1 MESSGKRAIFFD
13 LDDTLYD
20 HLVPF
25 RNAVREVIKPD
36 ESVLDVL
43 HLFDRVRYHSDQ
55 LWPRYLQGEFSLD
68 ETRVRRMEIAFS
80 EFGIHLSREQA
91 TLVQQGYISRQ
102 YNIEMIDGVLP
113 QLTRLMEEGHVVGII
128 TNGPVDHQMSKI
140 RGLGVDKLIPAD
152 RIFISDAVGIAKP
165 NPEIFAYVNR
175 STGTKAEDSVYVGDT
190 WHNDVVGALDAG
202 WKMWWYNPRGRE
214 LIAGHTPTHI
224 FRNYEEFA
232 GLSIV

>member
-1 MESSGKRAIFFD
+1 MESRGRRAIFFD

-25 RNAVREVIKPD
+25 RNAVREVIQPD

-91 TLVQQGYISRQ
+91 TLVQKGYIGRQ

-140 RGLGVDKLIPAD
+140 RGLGVDKLIPSD

-165 NPEIFAYVNR
+165 DPEIFAYVNR
-175 STGTKAEDSVYVGDT
+175 TTGTTADNSVYVGDT

-202 WKMWWYNPRGRE
+202 WEMCWYNPRGK
-214 LIAGHTPTHI
+214 GPGSDHKPTHT
-224 FRNYEEFA
+224 FRNYEEFS
-232 GLSIV
+232 LLPIT

>member
-43 HLFDRVRYHSDQ
+43 QLFDRVRYHSDQ
-55 LWPRYLQGEFSLD
+55 QWPRYLQGELPLD

-91 TLVQQGYISRQ
+91 TLVQEGYIGRQ

-113 QLTRLMEEGHVVGII
+113 QLTRLMAEGHVVGII

-140 RGLGVDKLIPAD
+140 RGLGVDKLIPQD

-165 NPEIFAYVNR
+165 NPEIFTYVNR
-175 STGTKAEDSVYVGDT
+175 ITGTKAEDSVYVGDT

-202 WKMWWYNPRGRE
+202 WKMYWYNPRGRE
-214 LIAGHTPTHI
+214 PLDGHTPTHI

-232 GLSIV
+232 ALPIV

>member
-25 RNAVREVIKPD
+25 REAVREVIKPD

-55 LWPRYLQGEFSLD
+55 LWPKYLQGEFTLK
-68 ETRVRRMEIAFS
+68 ETRVRRMEIAF
-80 EFGIHLSREQA
+80 EELGIPLTREQA
-91 TLVQQGYISRQ
+91 ALVQEGYISRQ
-102 YNIEMIDGVLP
+102 YNIKMIDGVLP
-113 QLTRLMEEGHVVGII
+113 QLKRLMADGHVVGII

-140 RGLGVDKLIPAD
+140 RGLGVDKLIPMD
-152 RIFISDAVGIAKP
+152 RIFVSDAVGIAKP
-165 NPEIFAYVNR
+165 DPGIFAYVNR
-175 STGTKAEDSVYVGDT
+175 KTGTEAGNSVYVGDT

-202 WKMWWYNPRGRE
+202 WEMCWYNPRGKKP
-214 LIAGHTPTHI
+214 ATAHTPTYI

-232 GLSIV
+232 GLPIV